1 MSSPKMLTE
10 ETNEPEFR
18 IEYRDPLT
26 LTPSPSNFRRH
37 PDSQREALGAS
48 IEEHGWLSAPIWNEQ
63 SGHLLDGHARVE
75 LALERGEATIPVRV
89 VDVSEAQEQRILRA
103 FDQIGAMAEIDT
115 EALDRLIEEIDDA
128 SLERLLGELAE
139 PESGLVEGADPDAV
153 PEQVETRCQP
163 GDLWLLGEH
172 RLLCGDST
180 VATDVE
186 RLLAGSTPTLMITDP
201 PYGVEYDPEWRNEA
215 AEKGLISFAARREGR
230 VENDDRVDWREAWAL
245 FPGDVVYCW
254 HAGRHA
260 STVQESL
267 AAVGFS
273 VRCQIVW
280 AKPRFVISRG
290 HYHWQHEPCWY
301 AVRSDATA
309 RWCGDRSQTTLW
321 EIPLTTDDQKTDH
334 GTQKPVECMAR
345 AIRNHE
351 GDVYDPFVGSGT
363 TLIACEMNGRRCF
376 ALDIS
381 PEYCD
386 TALARWEQA
395 VGQKAKL
402 QARSA

>member
-1 MSSPKMLTE
+1 MTS
-10 ETNEPEFR
+10 PEFTIR
-18 IEYRDPLT
+18 YLDPET
-26 LTPSPSNFRRH
+26 LTPSPNNFRRH
-37 PDSQREALGAS
+37 PDLQRDALQAS

-128 SLERLLGELAE
+128 ALERLLGELTE
-139 PESGLVEGADPDAV
+139 PESGIQPGVDPDAV

-163 GDLWLLGEH
+163 GDLWNLGDH

-180 VATDVE
+180 VVAEVE
-186 RLLAGSTPTLMITDP
+186 RLLAGSTPTLMVTDP

-215 AEKGLISFAARREGR
+215 AEKGLISFAASREGK
-230 VENDDRVDWREAWAL
+230 VENDDRVDWREAWGL

-254 HAGRHA
+254 HADRHA

-267 AAVGFS
+267 AAAGFS

-301 AVRSDATA
+301 AVRSEATA

-321 EIPLTTDDQKTDH
+321 EIALTTDGQKTDH

-351 GDVYDPFVGSGT
+351 GDVYDPFLGSGT
-363 TLIACEMNGRRCF
+363 TLMACEMNGRRCF
-376 ALDIS
+376 AMDIS

-386 TALARWEQA
+386 MAIARWEQA
-395 VGQKAKL
+395 TGKKAKL